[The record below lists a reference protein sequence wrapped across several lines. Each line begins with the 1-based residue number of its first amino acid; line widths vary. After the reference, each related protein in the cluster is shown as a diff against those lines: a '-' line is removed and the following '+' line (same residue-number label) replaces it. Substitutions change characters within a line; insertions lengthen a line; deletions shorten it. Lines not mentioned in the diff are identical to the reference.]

1 MHNKDV
7 TNLAFCGIATGGD
20 SIPPSLAERLRKAG
34 IRHYDELI
42 HDQPKEWLLKNFK
55 AEGAA
60 PAYPVNVS
68 RLMRN
73 LVWQMKERVAAGE
86 KEFNELVRT
95 YWYMY
100 VKSTLTRA
108 DALSHQTDQYKQLTE
123 NIVAMVKDFTLMS
136 YKDIGFRD
144 ENEANKK
151 IGVNANIIPF
161 SEKLG
166 HFGYLTDLHKQY
178 NVSAIALVGQPSVMN
193 TEYFVDDLKKAK
205 SGPELADRPRIFA
218 MPEAAAGSSKLNL
231 KRSFYLYSI
240 VDYDPSGWIIRDAF
254 LNNLR
259 HYKIKNTKVYDLIN
273 PDMLTPEEIMLARYP
288 IRAGA
293 DMEAKNKKWL
303 ADVEAR
309 HYKNQKYLV
318 EEKNGKVKLYGLE
331 AESIAT
337 ARITEK
343 LKEVMLPVIGGNEE
357 ALKIY
362 EMKNLNQAIKD
373 LIIFKLTHPEMEATH
388 GR

>member
-1 MHNKDV
+1 M
-7 TNLAFCGIATGGD
+7 T
-20 SIPPSLAERLRKAG
+20 SSLGERLRKAG

-42 HDQPKEWLLKNFK
+42 HDQPKDWLIKTFK
-55 AEGAA
+55 AEGAK
-60 PAYPVNVS
+60 PEYPVNVS

-86 KEFNELVRT
+86 KEFNELIRT

-100 VKSTLTRA
+100 VKPTLARA
-108 DALSHQTDQYKQLTE
+108 DSLSADTDQYDQLTE
-123 NIVAMVKDFTLMS
+123 NIVNMVKTFRLLA

-144 ENEANKK
+144 ENETNKR

-166 HFGYLTDLHKQY
+166 HFKYLSEIHKQY
-178 NVSAIALVGQPSVMN
+178 NVSAIALGGQPSVMN
-193 TEYFVDDLKKAK
+193 VEYFVDDLKKVK
-205 SGPELADRPRIFA
+205 GGGPSPVQLRYTDAPVA
-218 MPEAAAGSSKLNL
+218 AYNPAAAGSSKLNL

-254 LNNLR
+254 INNLR
-259 HYKIKNTKVYDLIN
+259 HYKIKNTKVHDLIN
-273 PDMLTPEEIMLARYP
+273 PDMLSVEEIMLARYP
-288 IRAGA
+288 IKAGP

-303 ADVEAR
+303 ADVELR

-318 EEKNGKVKLYGLE
+318 ETLPNGKVKLYGLE
-331 AESIAT
+331 AEAVST
-337 ARITEK
+337 ARLSAK
-343 LKEVMLPVIGGNEE
+343 LKEVMVPVLGGNEA

-373 LIIFKLTHPEMEATH
+373 LIIFKLTHPNGRKKFPPWTPETTH
-388 GR
+388 AD

>member
-1 MHNKDV
+1 MTK
-7 TNLAFCGIATGGD
+7 
-20 SIPPSLAERLRKAG
+20 SLGERLRKAG

-42 HDQPKEWLLKNFK
+42 HDQDKDWLVKNFK
-55 AEGAA
+55 PDGSSL
-60 PAYPVNVS
+60 YPVNVS

-73 LVWQMKERVAAGE
+73 LVWQMKERIAAGE
-86 KEFNELVRT
+86 KEFHELIRT

-100 VKSTLTRA
+100 IKSTLARA
-108 DALSHQTDQYKQLTE
+108 DSLSKDTDQYKKLTE
-123 NIVAMVKDFTLMS
+123 NIADMVRVFQLMT

-151 IGVNANIIPF
+151 VGVNANFIPF

-166 HFGYLTDLHKQY
+166 HFGYLTELQQQH
-178 NVSAIALVGQPSVMN
+178 NVSVIALGGQPSVMN
-193 TEYFVDDLKKAK
+193 VEYFVDDLKKVK
-205 SGPELADRPRIFA
+205 SGQVLADRPMMLRLPA
-218 MPEAAAGSSKLNL
+218 PAAKINL
-231 KRSFYLYSI
+231 RRSFYLYSI

-254 LNNLR
+254 IKNLN

-273 PDMLTPEEIMLARYP
+273 PDMLTPDEIMLARYP

-303 ADVEAR
+303 ADVSQR

-318 EEKNGKVKLYGLE
+318 EEKNGKVTLYGLE
-331 AESIAT
+331 AESIST
-337 ARITEK
+337 AKLTET
-343 LKEVMLPVIGGNEE
+343 LNEVMVPIIGGNEE

-373 LIIFKLTHPEMEATH
+373 LMVFKLTHPETETTNA
-388 GR
+388 R

>member
-1 MHNKDV
+1 M
-7 TNLAFCGIATGGD
+7 
-20 SIPPSLAERLRKAG
+20 PPSLAERLRKAG

-42 HDQPKEWLLKNFK
+42 HDQKKDWLVKNFK

-73 LVWQMKERVAAGE
+73 LVWQMKERVSSGE
-86 KEFNELVRT
+86 KPFNELVRT

-100 VKSTLTRA
+100 IKSTLARA
-108 DALSHQTDQYKQLTE
+108 GALSAETDQYKQLTE
-123 NIVAMVKDFTLMS
+123 NIVAMVKDFTLMT
-136 YKDIGFRD
+136 YKSIGFRD
-144 ENEANKK
+144 ENEANKR
-151 IGVNANIIPF
+151 IGVNTNIIPF

-166 HFGYLTDLHKQY
+166 HFNYLADLNKQY
-178 NVSAIALVGQPSVMN
+178 NVSAISLGGQPSVMN
-193 TEYFVDDLKKAK
+193 VEYFVDDLKKAK
-205 SGPELADRPRIFA
+205 TAPELVDRPKIFA
-218 MPEAAAGSSKLNL
+218 MPEAAGAKFNL

-254 LNNLR
+254 LDNLR
-259 HYKIKNTKVYDLIN
+259 HYKIKNTKTYDLIN

-288 IRAGA
+288 VRAGA

-318 EEKNGKVKLYGLE
+318 EDLPNGKKKLYGLE
-331 AESIAT
+331 SEAIAT

-373 LIIFKLTHPEMEATH
+373 LMIFKLTHPETEKPH

>member
-1 MHNKDV
+1 MTKS
-7 TNLAFCGIATGGD
+7 LGD
-20 SIPPSLAERLRKAG
+20 RLRKAG
-34 IRHYDELI
+34 IHHYDELI
-42 HDQPKEWLLKNFK
+42 HDQDKDWLIKNFK

-60 PAYPVNVS
+60 PKYPVNVA

-73 LVWQMKERVAAGE
+73 LVWQMKERIAAGE
-86 KEFNELVRT
+86 KEFHELIRT

-100 VKSTLTRA
+100 IKSTLARA
-108 DALSHQTDQYKQLTE
+108 DSLSKDTDQYKKLTE
-123 NIVAMVKDFTLMS
+123 NLADMVRVFRLMT

-144 ENEANKK
+144 ENEANMKV
-151 IGVNANIIPF
+151 GVNANFIPF

-166 HFGYLTDLHKQY
+166 HFGYLTELQQQH
-178 NVSAIALVGQPSVMN
+178 NVSVIALGGQPSVMN
-193 TEYFVDDLKKAK
+193 VEYFVDDLKKVK
-205 SGPELADRPRIFA
+205 SGQVLADRPMMLRLPA
-218 MPEAAAGSSKLNL
+218 PAAKINL
-231 KRSFYLYSI
+231 RRSFYLYSI

-254 LNNLR
+254 IRNLN

-273 PDMLTPEEIMLARYP
+273 PDMLTVEQIMLARYP

-303 ADVEAR
+303 ADVSAR

-318 EEKNGKVKLYGLE
+318 EEKNGKVTLYGLE
-331 AESIAT
+331 AESIST
-337 ARITEK
+337 LKLTETLNK
-343 LKEVMLPVIGGNEE
+343 VMVPIIGGNEE

-373 LIIFKLTHPEMEATH
+373 LIMFKLTHPETEKPH

>member
-1 MHNKDV
+1 M
-7 TNLAFCGIATGGD
+7 
-20 SIPPSLAERLRKAG
+20 PPSLAERLRKAG
-34 IRHYDELI
+34 IRRYDELI
-42 HDQPKEWLLKNFK
+42 HDQDKDWLIKNFK

-60 PAYPVNVS
+60 PAYPVNVA

-86 KEFNELVRT
+86 KEFHELVRT

-100 VKSTLTRA
+100 VKSTLARA
-108 DALSHQTDQYKQLTE
+108 DSLSAETDQYKKLTE
-123 NIVAMVKDFTLMS
+123 NITDMVKVFLLMA

-151 IGVNANIIPF
+151 VGVNANIIPF

-166 HFGYLTDLHKQY
+166 HFGYLTDIQKQY
-178 NVSAIALVGQPSVMN
+178 NVSVISLGGQPSVMN
-193 TEYFVDDLKKAK
+193 TEYFVDELKKARGR
-205 SGPELADRPRIFA
+205 GPGPAQLRYTDA
-218 MPEAAAGSSKLNL
+218 PEAAYDPAGSSKLNL

-240 VDYDPSGWIIRDAF
+240 VDFDPSGWIIRDAF
-254 LNNLR
+254 LNNLA

-273 PDMLTPEEIMLARYP
+273 PDMLTPEEIRLARYP
-288 IRAGA
+288 IKAGP

-303 ADVEAR
+303 ADVEQR

-318 EEKNGKVKLYGLE
+318 EENNGKVKLYGLE
-331 AESIAT
+331 AESIST
-337 ARITEK
+337 ARLTEK
-343 LKEVMLPVIGGNEE
+343 LKEVMVPVIGGNEE

-373 LIIFKLTHPEMEATH
+373 LIIFKLTHPDTEATH

>member
-1 MHNKDV
+1 MTK
-7 TNLAFCGIATGGD
+7 
-20 SIPPSLAERLRKAG
+20 SLGERLRKAG
-34 IRHYDELI
+34 IRHYDVLI
-42 HDQPKEWLLKNFK
+42 HDQDKDWLVKNFK
-55 AEGAA
+55 PDGASL
-60 PAYPVNVS
+60 YPVNVS

-73 LVWQMKERVAAGE
+73 LVWQMKERIAAGE
-86 KEFNELVRT
+86 KEFHELIRT

-100 VKSTLTRA
+100 IKSTLARA
-108 DALSHQTDQYKQLTE
+108 DSLSAETDQYKKLTE
-123 NIVAMVKDFTLMS
+123 NIADMVRVFQLMT

-144 ENEANKK
+144 ENEANMKV
-151 IGVNANIIPF
+151 GVNANFIPF

-166 HFGYLTDLHKQY
+166 HFGYLTELQQQH
-178 NVSAIALVGQPSVMN
+178 NVSVIALGGQPSVMN
-193 TEYFVDDLKKAK
+193 VEYFVDDLKKVK
-205 SGPELADRPRIFA
+205 SGQVLADRPMMLRLPA
-218 MPEAAAGSSKLNL
+218 PAAKINL
-231 KRSFYLYSI
+231 RRSFYLYSI

-254 LNNLR
+254 IKNLN

-273 PDMLTPEEIMLARYP
+273 PDMLTEEQIKLARYP

-318 EEKNGKVKLYGLE
+318 EEKNGKVTLYGLE
-331 AESIAT
+331 AEAIST
-337 ARITEK
+337 AKLTET
-343 LKEVMLPVIGGNEE
+343 LNEVMVPIIGGNEE

-373 LIIFKLTHPEMEATH
+373 LMVFKLTHPETETTNA
-388 GR
+388 R

>member
-1 MHNKDV
+1 MTK
-7 TNLAFCGIATGGD
+7 
-20 SIPPSLAERLRKAG
+20 SLGERLRKAG
-34 IRHYDELI
+34 IRHYDVLI
-42 HDQPKEWLLKNFK
+42 HDQDKDWLVKNFK
-55 AEGAA
+55 PDGASL
-60 PAYPVNVS
+60 YPVNVS

-73 LVWQMKERVAAGE
+73 LVWQMKERIAAGE
-86 KEFNELVRT
+86 KEFHELIRT

-100 VKSTLTRA
+100 IKSTLARA
-108 DALSHQTDQYKQLTE
+108 DSLSAETDQYKKLTE
-123 NIVAMVKDFTLMS
+123 NIADMVRVFQLMT

-151 IGVNANIIPF
+151 VGVNANFIPF

-166 HFGYLTDLHKQY
+166 HFGYLTELQQQH
-178 NVSAIALVGQPSVMN
+178 NVSVIALGGQPSVMN
-193 TEYFVDDLKKAK
+193 VEYFVDDLKKVK
-205 SGPELADRPRIFA
+205 SGQVLADRPMMLRLPA
-218 MPEAAAGSSKLNL
+218 PAAKINL
-231 KRSFYLYSI
+231 RRSFYLYSI

-254 LNNLR
+254 IRNLN

-273 PDMLTPEEIMLARYP
+273 PDMLTVEQIMLARYP

-303 ADVEAR
+303 ADVSAR

-318 EEKNGKVKLYGLE
+318 EEKNGKVTLYGLE
-331 AESIAT
+331 AEAIST
-337 ARITEK
+337 AKLTET
-343 LKEVMLPVIGGNEE
+343 LNEVMVPIIGGNEE

-373 LIIFKLTHPEMEATH
+373 LMVFKLTHPETETTNA
-388 GR
+388 R

>member
-1 MHNKDV
+1 M
-7 TNLAFCGIATGGD
+7 
-20 SIPPSLAERLRKAG
+20 PPSLAERLRKAG

-42 HDQPKEWLLKNFK
+42 HDQKKDWLVKNFK

-73 LVWQMKERVAAGE
+73 LVWQMKERVSSGE
-86 KEFNELVRT
+86 KPFNELVRT

-100 VKSTLTRA
+100 IKSTLARA
-108 DALSHQTDQYKQLTE
+108 GALSVETDQYKQLTE
-123 NIVAMVKDFTLMS
+123 NIVAMVKDFTLLS

-144 ENEANKK
+144 ENAANKR
-151 IGVNANIIPF
+151 IGVNTNIIPF

-166 HFGYLTDLHKQY
+166 HFNYLADLNKQY
-178 NVSAIALVGQPSVMN
+178 NVSAIALGGQPSVMN
-193 TEYFVDDLKKAK
+193 VEYFVDDLKKAK
-205 SGPELADRPRIFA
+205 SGPELVDRPKVFA
-218 MPEAAAGSSKLNL
+218 MPEAASAKFNL

-254 LNNLR
+254 INNLR

-273 PDMLTPEEIMLARYP
+273 PDMLTPEEILLARYP

-318 EEKNGKVKLYGLE
+318 EDLPSGKKKLYGLE
-331 AESIAT
+331 AEAIAT

-373 LIIFKLTHPEMEATH
+373 LMIFKLTHPETEKPH

>member
-1 MHNKDV
+1 M
-7 TNLAFCGIATGGD
+7 AD
-20 SIPPSLAERLRKAG
+20 SLQERLRKAG
-34 IRHYDELI
+34 IQHYDKLI
-42 HDQPKEWLLKNFK
+42 HDQPKDWLIKNFK
-55 AEGAA
+55 AEGAV

-73 LVWQMKERVAAGE
+73 LVWQMKERVSSGE
-86 KEFNELVRT
+86 KPFNELVRT

-100 VKSTLTRA
+100 IKSTLARA
-108 DALSHQTDQYKQLTE
+108 GALSADTDQYKQLTG
-123 NIVAMVKDFTLMS
+123 NITDMVKTFRLMN

-144 ENEANKK
+144 ENEANKR

-166 HFGYLTDLHKQY
+166 HFAYLTELHKQY
-178 NVSAIALVGQPSVMN
+178 NVSAIALGGQPSVMN
-193 TEYFVDDLKKAK
+193 TEYFVDELKKAK
-205 SGPELADRPRIFA
+205 ANPGLADTAALSRGAADRPVMFSL
-218 MPEAAAGSSKLNL
+218 PAGKINL
-231 KRSFYLYSI
+231 QRSFYLYSI

-254 LNNLR
+254 LKNLA
-259 HYKIKNTKVYDLIN
+259 HYKVKNVKVHDLIN
-273 PDMLTPEEIMLARYP
+273 PDMLTPEEIKLARYP
-288 IRAGA
+288 VRAGA

-318 EEKNGKVKLYGLE
+318 EDLPDGKKKLYGLE
-331 AESIAT
+331 AEAVST
-337 ARITEK
+337 ARLSEK
-343 LKEVMLPVIGGNEE
+343 LKEVMVPVIGGNEE

-373 LIIFKLTHPEMEATH
+373 LIIFKLTHPETEAAH
-388 GR
+388 AR

>member
-1 MHNKDV
+1 MTK
-7 TNLAFCGIATGGD
+7 
-20 SIPPSLAERLRKAG
+20 SLGERLRKAG

-42 HDQPKEWLLKNFK
+42 HDQDKDWLVKNFK
-55 AEGAA
+55 PDGASL
-60 PAYPVNVS
+60 YPVNVS

-73 LVWQMKERVAAGE
+73 LVWQMKERIAAGE
-86 KEFNELVRT
+86 KEFHELIRT

-100 VKSTLTRA
+100 IKSTLARA
-108 DALSHQTDQYKQLTE
+108 DSLSKDTDQYKKLTE
-123 NIVAMVKDFTLMS
+123 NIADMVRVFQLMT

-151 IGVNANIIPF
+151 VGVNANFIPF

-166 HFGYLTDLHKQY
+166 HFGYLTELQQQH
-178 NVSAIALVGQPSVMN
+178 NVSVIALGGQPSVMN
-193 TEYFVDDLKKAK
+193 VEYFVDDLKKVK
-205 SGPELADRPRIFA
+205 SGQVLADRPMMLRLPAPAVKI
-218 MPEAAAGSSKLNL
+218 NL
-231 KRSFYLYSI
+231 RRSFYLYSI

-254 LNNLR
+254 IKNLN

-273 PDMLTPEEIMLARYP
+273 PDMLTPDEIMLARYP

-303 ADVEAR
+303 ADVSQR

-318 EEKNGKVKLYGLE
+318 EEKNGKVTLYGLE
-331 AESIAT
+331 AESIST
-337 ARITEK
+337 AKLTET
-343 LKEVMLPVIGGNEE
+343 LNEVMVPIIGGNEE

-373 LIIFKLTHPEMEATH
+373 LMVFKLTHPETETTNA
-388 GR
+388 R

>member
-1 MHNKDV
+1 M
-7 TNLAFCGIATGGD
+7 
-20 SIPPSLAERLRKAG
+20 PPSLAERLRKAG

-42 HDQPKEWLLKNFK
+42 HDQKKDWLVKNFK
-55 AEGAA
+55 AEGAT

-73 LVWQMKERVAAGE
+73 LVWQMKERVSSGE
-86 KEFNELVRT
+86 KPFNELVRT

-100 VKSTLTRA
+100 IKSTLARA
-108 DALSHQTDQYKQLTE
+108 GALSAETDQYKQLTE
-123 NIVAMVKDFTLMS
+123 NIVTMVKDFTLLS

-144 ENEANKK
+144 ENAANKR
-151 IGVNANIIPF
+151 IGINANIIPF

-166 HFGYLTDLHKQY
+166 HFNYLADLNKQY
-178 NVSAIALVGQPSVMN
+178 NVSAIALGGQPSVMN
-193 TEYFVDDLKKAK
+193 IEYFVDDLKKAK
-205 SGPELADRPRIFA
+205 SPELVDRPKVFA
-218 MPEAAAGSSKLNL
+218 MPEAAGSKFNL

-254 LNNLR
+254 LDNLR

-318 EEKNGKVKLYGLE
+318 EDLPGGKKKLYGLE
-331 AESIAT
+331 AEAIAT

-362 EMKNLNQAIKD
+362 EMKNLNQAVKD
-373 LIIFKLTHPEMEATH
+373 LIIFKLTHPETEKPH

>member
-1 MHNKDV
+1 MTK
-7 TNLAFCGIATGGD
+7 
-20 SIPPSLAERLRKAG
+20 SLGERLRKAG
-34 IRHYDELI
+34 IRHYDVLI
-42 HDQPKEWLLKNFK
+42 HDQDKDWLVKNFK
-55 AEGAA
+55 PDGASL
-60 PAYPVNVS
+60 YPVNVS

-73 LVWQMKERVAAGE
+73 LVWQMKERIAAGE
-86 KEFNELVRT
+86 KEFHELIRT

-100 VKSTLTRA
+100 IKSTLARA
-108 DALSHQTDQYKQLTE
+108 DSLSAETDQYKKLTE
-123 NIVAMVKDFTLMS
+123 NIADMVRVFQLMT

-151 IGVNANIIPF
+151 VGVNANFIPF

-166 HFGYLTDLHKQY
+166 HFGYLTELQQQH
-178 NVSAIALVGQPSVMN
+178 NVSVIALGGQPSVMN
-193 TEYFVDDLKKAK
+193 VEYFVDDLKKVK
-205 SGPELADRPRIFA
+205 SGQVLADRPMMLRLPA
-218 MPEAAAGSSKLNL
+218 PAAKINL
-231 KRSFYLYSI
+231 RRSFYLYSI

-254 LNNLR
+254 IRNLN

-273 PDMLTPEEIMLARYP
+273 PDMLTVEQIMLARYP

-303 ADVEAR
+303 ADVSAR

-318 EEKNGKVKLYGLE
+318 EEKNGKVTLYGLE
-331 AESIAT
+331 AESIST
-337 ARITEK
+337 LKLTETLNK
-343 LKEVMLPVIGGNEE
+343 VMVPIIGGNEE

-373 LIIFKLTHPEMEATH
+373 LIMFKLTHPETEKPH

>member
-1 MHNKDV
+1 
-7 TNLAFCGIATGGD
+7 
-20 SIPPSLAERLRKAG
+20 
-34 IRHYDELI
+34 
-42 HDQPKEWLLKNFK
+42 
-55 AEGAA
+55 
-60 PAYPVNVS
+60 
-68 RLMRN
+68 MRN
-73 LVWQMKERVAAGE
+73 LVWQMKERVSSGE
-86 KEFNELVRT
+86 KPFNELVRT

-100 VKSTLTRA
+100 IKSTLARA
-108 DALSHQTDQYKQLTE
+108 GALSAETDQYKQLTE

-144 ENEANKK
+144 ENAANKK

-166 HFGYLTDLHKQY
+166 HFGYLTELNKQY
-178 NVSAIALVGQPSVMN
+178 NVSAIALGGQPSVMN

-205 SGPELADRPRIFA
+205 VSGPAPVQLRYTDA
-218 MPEAAAGSSKLNL
+218 PEVAYNPAGSSKLNL

-254 LNNLR
+254 LDNLR

-303 ADVEAR
+303 ADVEQR

-318 EEKNGKVKLYGLE
+318 EDLPGGKKKLYGLE
-331 AESIAT
+331 AEAIAT

-373 LIIFKLTHPEMEATH
+373 LMIFKLTHPETEKPH

>member
-1 MHNKDV
+1 MTKS
-7 TNLAFCGIATGGD
+7 LGD
-20 SIPPSLAERLRKAG
+20 RLRKAG
-34 IRHYDELI
+34 IRHYDEQI
-42 HDQPKEWLLKNFK
+42 HEQDKDWLVKNFK

-73 LVWQMKERVAAGE
+73 LVWQMKERVSSGE
-86 KEFNELVRT
+86 KPFNELVRT

-100 VKSTLTRA
+100 IKSTLARA
-108 DALSHQTDQYKQLTE
+108 GALSAETDQYKQLTE

-144 ENEANKK
+144 ENAANKR
-151 IGVNANIIPF
+151 IGVNTNIIPF

-166 HFGYLTDLHKQY
+166 HFNYLADLNKQY
-178 NVSAIALVGQPSVMN
+178 NVSAIALGGQPSVMN
-193 TEYFVDDLKKAK
+193 VEYFVDDLKKAK
-205 SGPELADRPRIFA
+205 SGPELVDRPKVFA
-218 MPEAAAGSSKLNL
+218 MPEAAGAKFNL

-254 LNNLR
+254 INNLR

-273 PDMLTPEEIMLARYP
+273 PDMLTPEEIRLARYP
-288 IRAGA
+288 IKAGP

-303 ADVEAR
+303 ADVEQR

-318 EEKNGKVKLYGLE
+318 EENNGKVKLYGLE
-331 AESIAT
+331 AESIST
-337 ARITEK
+337 ARLTEK
-343 LKEVMLPVIGGNEE
+343 LKEVMVPVIGGNEE

-373 LIIFKLTHPEMEATH
+373 LIIFKLTHPDTEATH

>member
-1 MHNKDV
+1 M
-7 TNLAFCGIATGGD
+7 
-20 SIPPSLAERLRKAG
+20 PPSLAERLRKAG
-34 IRHYDELI
+34 IHHYDVLI

-55 AEGAA
+55 AEGAS

-86 KEFNELVRT
+86 KPFSELVRT

-100 VKSTLTRA
+100 IKSTLARA
-108 DALSHQTDQYKQLTE
+108 GALSAETDQYKQLTE
-123 NIVAMVKDFTLMS
+123 NIVAMVKDFTLMT
-136 YKDIGFRD
+136 YKSIGFRD
-144 ENEANKK
+144 ENAANKR
-151 IGVNANIIPF
+151 IGINANIIPF

-166 HFGYLTDLHKQY
+166 HFNYLTELNKQY
-178 NVSAIALVGQPSVMN
+178 NVSAIALGGQPSVMN
-193 TEYFVDDLKKAK
+193 IEYFVDDIKKAK
-205 SGPELADRPRIFA
+205 SAPQLADRPKIFA
-218 MPEAAAGSSKLNL
+218 MPEAGAKFNL

-240 VDYDPSGWIIRDAF
+240 VDFDPSGWIIRDAF
-254 LNNLR
+254 INNLA
-259 HYKIKNTKVYDLIN
+259 HYKIKNVKVHDLIN

-288 IRAGA
+288 VRAGA

-303 ADVEAR
+303 ADIEAR

-318 EEKNGKVKLYGLE
+318 EELSNGKKKLYGLE
-331 AESIAT
+331 AEAIST

-343 LKEVMLPVIGGNEE
+343 LKEVMLPVIGGNEA

-373 LIIFKLTHPEMEATH
+373 LMIFKLTHPETEKPH

>member
-1 MHNKDV
+1 MTK
-7 TNLAFCGIATGGD
+7 
-20 SIPPSLAERLRKAG
+20 SLGERLRKAG

-42 HDQPKEWLLKNFK
+42 HDQDKDWLVKNFK
-55 AEGAA
+55 PDGSSL
-60 PAYPVNVS
+60 YPVNVS

-73 LVWQMKERVAAGE
+73 LVWQMKERIAAGE
-86 KEFNELVRT
+86 KEFHELIRT

-100 VKSTLTRA
+100 IKSTLARA
-108 DALSHQTDQYKQLTE
+108 DSLSKDTDQYKKLTE
-123 NIVAMVKDFTLMS
+123 NIADMVRVFQLMT

-151 IGVNANIIPF
+151 VGVNANFIPF

-166 HFGYLTDLHKQY
+166 HFGYLTELQQQH
-178 NVSAIALVGQPSVMN
+178 NVSVIALGGQPSVMN
-193 TEYFVDDLKKAK
+193 VEYFVDDLKKVK
-205 SGPELADRPRIFA
+205 SGQVLADRPMMLRLPAPAVKI
-218 MPEAAAGSSKLNL
+218 NL
-231 KRSFYLYSI
+231 RRSFYLYSI

-254 LNNLR
+254 IKNLN

-273 PDMLTPEEIMLARYP
+273 PDMLTPDEIMLARYP

-303 ADVEAR
+303 ADVSQR

-318 EEKNGKVKLYGLE
+318 EEKNGKVTLYGLE
-331 AESIAT
+331 AESIST
-337 ARITEK
+337 AKLTET
-343 LKEVMLPVIGGNEE
+343 LNEVMVPIIGGNEE

-373 LIIFKLTHPEMEATH
+373 LMVFKLTHPETETTNA
-388 GR
+388 R

>member
-1 MHNKDV
+1 M
-7 TNLAFCGIATGGD
+7 
-20 SIPPSLAERLRKAG
+20 PPSLAERLRKAG

-42 HDQPKEWLLKNFK
+42 HDQKKDWLVKNFK

-73 LVWQMKERVAAGE
+73 LVWQMKERVSSGE
-86 KEFNELVRT
+86 KPFNELVRT

-100 VKSTLTRA
+100 IKPTLARA
-108 DALSHQTDQYKQLTE
+108 DALSAETDQYKQLTE
-123 NIVAMVKDFTLMS
+123 NIVAMVKDFTLLS

-144 ENEANKK
+144 ENAANKR
-151 IGVNANIIPF
+151 IGVNTNIIPF

-166 HFGYLTDLHKQY
+166 HFNYLADLNKQY
-178 NVSAIALVGQPSVMN
+178 NVSAISLGGQPSVMN
-193 TEYFVDDLKKAK
+193 VEYFVDDLKKAK
-205 SGPELADRPRIFA
+205 TAPELVDRPKVFA
-218 MPEAAAGSSKLNL
+218 MPEAAGAKFNL

-254 LNNLR
+254 LDNLR

-303 ADVEAR
+303 ADVEQR

-331 AESIAT
+331 AEAIAT

-373 LIIFKLTHPEMEATH
+373 LMIFKLTHPETEKPH

>member
-1 MHNKDV
+1 M
-7 TNLAFCGIATGGD
+7 
-20 SIPPSLAERLRKAG
+20 PPSLAERLRKAG

-42 HDQPKEWLLKNFK
+42 HDQKKDWLVKNFK

-73 LVWQMKERVAAGE
+73 LVWQMKERVSSGE
-86 KEFNELVRT
+86 KPFNELVRT

-100 VKSTLTRA
+100 IKSTLARA
-108 DALSHQTDQYKQLTE
+108 GALSAETDQYKQLTE
-123 NIVAMVKDFTLMS
+123 NIVTMVKDFTLLS

-144 ENEANKK
+144 ENAANKR
-151 IGVNANIIPF
+151 IGINANVIPF

-166 HFGYLTDLHKQY
+166 HFNYLSDLHKQY
-178 NVSAIALVGQPSVMN
+178 NVSAIALGGQPSVMN
-193 TEYFVDDLKKAK
+193 VEYFVDELKKAK
-205 SGPELADRPRIFA
+205 SAPELVDRPKVFA
-218 MPEAAAGSSKLNL
+218 MPEAGGSKFNL

-254 LNNLR
+254 LDNLR

-318 EEKNGKVKLYGLE
+318 EDLPGGKKKLYGLE
-331 AESIAT
+331 AEAIAT

-373 LIIFKLTHPEMEATH
+373 LMIFKLTHPDTEATH
-388 GR
+388 AR

>member
-1 MHNKDV
+1 MTKS
-7 TNLAFCGIATGGD
+7 LGD
-20 SIPPSLAERLRKAG
+20 RLRKAG
-34 IRHYDELI
+34 IHHYDELI
-42 HDQPKEWLLKNFK
+42 HDQDKDWLIKNFK

-60 PAYPVNVS
+60 PKYPVNVA

-73 LVWQMKERVAAGE
+73 LVWQMKERIAAGE
-86 KEFNELVRT
+86 KEFHELIRT

-100 VKSTLTRA
+100 IKSTLARA
-108 DALSHQTDQYKQLTE
+108 DSLSKDTDQYKKLTE
-123 NIVAMVKDFTLMS
+123 NIADMVRVFQLMT

-144 ENEANKK
+144 ENEANMKV
-151 IGVNANIIPF
+151 GVNANFIPF

-166 HFGYLTDLHKQY
+166 HFGYLTELQQQH
-178 NVSAIALVGQPSVMN
+178 NVSVIALGGQPSVMN
-193 TEYFVDDLKKAK
+193 VEYFVDDLKKVK
-205 SGPELADRPRIFA
+205 SGQVLADRPMMLRLPA
-218 MPEAAAGSSKLNL
+218 PAAKINL
-231 KRSFYLYSI
+231 RRSFYLYSI

-254 LNNLR
+254 IKNLN

-273 PDMLTPEEIMLARYP
+273 PDMLTEEQIMLARYP

-303 ADVEAR
+303 ADVSAR
-309 HYKNQKYLV
+309 HYKNQKHLV
-318 EEKNGKVKLYGLE
+318 EEKDGKVTLYGLE
-331 AESIAT
+331 AESIST
-337 ARITEK
+337 LKLTEA
-343 LKEVMLPVIGGNEE
+343 LNEVMVPIIGGNEE

-373 LIIFKLTHPEMEATH
+373 LIMFKLTHPETEAAH

>member
-1 MHNKDV
+1 M
-7 TNLAFCGIATGGD
+7 
-20 SIPPSLAERLRKAG
+20 PPTLAERLRKAG
-34 IRHYDELI
+34 IQHYDELI

-55 AEGAA
+55 AEGSS

-73 LVWQMKERVAAGE
+73 LVWQMKERVASGE
-86 KEFNELVRT
+86 KPFNELVRT

-100 VKSTLTRA
+100 IKSTLARA
-108 DALSHQTDQYKQLTE
+108 GALSAKTDQYKQLTE
-123 NIVAMVKDFTLMS
+123 NIVIMVKDFTLMT
-136 YKDIGFRD
+136 YKSIGFRD
-144 ENEANKK
+144 ENEANKR

-166 HFGYLTDLHKQY
+166 HFNYLTELNKQY
-178 NVSAIALVGQPSVMN
+178 NVSAIALGGQPSVMN
-193 TEYFVDDLKKAK
+193 IEYFVDDIKKAK
-205 SGPELADRPRIFA
+205 SAPELVDRPKIFA
-218 MPEAAAGSSKLNL
+218 MPEAAGAKFNL

-240 VDYDPSGWIIRDAF
+240 VDFDPSGWIIRDAF
-254 LNNLR
+254 INNLA
-259 HYKIKNTKVYDLIN
+259 HYKIKNVKIHDLIN

-288 IRAGA
+288 VRAGA

-318 EEKNGKVKLYGLE
+318 EDLPGGKKKLYGLE
-331 AESIAT
+331 AEAIAT

-373 LIIFKLTHPEMEATH
+373 LIIYL
-388 GR
+388 

>member
-1 MHNKDV
+1 M
-7 TNLAFCGIATGGD
+7 
-20 SIPPSLAERLRKAG
+20 PPSLAERLRKAG
-34 IRHYDELI
+34 IRHYDVLI
-42 HDQPKEWLLKNFK
+42 HDQDKDWLITNFK
-55 AEGAA
+55 PEGAS
-60 PAYPVNVS
+60 PYPVNVS

-73 LVWQMKERVAAGE
+73 LVWQMKERVSSGE
-86 KEFNELVRT
+86 KPFHELVRT

-100 VKSTLTRA
+100 VKSTLARS
-108 DALSHQTDQYKQLTE
+108 DSLSAATDQYKQLTE
-123 NIVAMVKDFTLMS
+123 NITAMVKDFQLMA

-151 IGVNANIIPF
+151 IGVNANVITF

-166 HFGYLTDLHKQY
+166 HFGYLTDIQKQY
-178 NVSAIALVGQPSVMN
+178 NISAISLGGQPSVMN
-193 TEYFVDDLKKAK
+193 VEYFVDDLKKVK
-205 SGPELADRPRIFA
+205 TGQVLADRPMLLRLPAPGAKI
-218 MPEAAAGSSKLNL
+218 NL
-231 KRSFYLYSI
+231 RRSFYLYSI

-254 LNNLR
+254 INNLR
-259 HYKIKNTKVYDLIN
+259 HYKIKNTKTYDLIN

-303 ADVEAR
+303 ADVEQR

-337 ARITEK
+337 ARLTEK
-343 LKEVMLPVIGGNEE
+343 LKEVMVPVIGGNEE

-373 LIIFKLTHPEMEATH
+373 LMIFKLTHPETEKPH

>member
-1 MHNKDV
+1 M
-7 TNLAFCGIATGGD
+7 
-20 SIPPSLAERLRKAG
+20 PPSLAERLRKAG
-34 IRHYDELI
+34 IRHYDVLI

-55 AEGAA
+55 AEGAT
-60 PAYPVNVS
+60 PAYPINVS

-73 LVWQMKERVAAGE
+73 LVWQMKERIAGGE
-86 KEFNELVRT
+86 KEFHELVRT

-100 VKSTLTRA
+100 IKSTLARA
-108 DALSHQTDQYKQLTE
+108 GALSAETDQDKQLTE

-144 ENEANKK
+144 ENEANKRV
-151 IGVNANIIPF
+151 GVNANIIPF

-166 HFGYLTDLHKQY
+166 HFNYLLELNKQY
-178 NVSAIALVGQPSVMN
+178 NVSAISLGGQPSVMN
-193 TEYFVDDLKKAK
+193 VEYFVDDLKKVK
-205 SGPELADRPRIFA
+205 SGQVLADRPMMLRLPAPGAKI
-218 MPEAAAGSSKLNL
+218 NL
-231 KRSFYLYSI
+231 RRSFYLYSI
-240 VDYDPSGWIIRDAF
+240 VDFDPSGWIIRDAF
-254 LNNLR
+254 INNLR

-273 PDMLTPEEIMLARYP
+273 PDMLTPEEILLARYP

-318 EEKNGKVKLYGLE
+318 EDLPSGKKKHYGLE
-331 AESIAT
+331 AEAIAT

-343 LKEVMLPVIGGNEE
+343 LKEVMLPVIGGNEA

-373 LIIFKLTHPEMEATH
+373 LMIFKLTHPETEKPH

>member
-1 MHNKDV
+1 M
-7 TNLAFCGIATGGD
+7 
-20 SIPPSLAERLRKAG
+20 PPSLAERLRKAG
-34 IRHYDELI
+34 IRHYDVKI
-42 HDQPKEWLLKNFK
+42 HDQKKDWLVKNFK

-86 KEFNELVRT
+86 KEFHELVRT

-100 VKSTLTRA
+100 IKSTLARA
-108 DALSHQTDQYKQLTE
+108 GALSAETDQYKQLTE
-123 NIVAMVKDFTLMS
+123 NIADMVRVFQLMT

-144 ENEANKK
+144 ENEANKR

-166 HFGYLTDLHKQY
+166 HFNYLTELHQQY
-178 NVSAIALVGQPSVMN
+178 NVSAIALGGQPSVMN
-193 TEYFVDDLKKAK
+193 IEYFVDDLKKAK
-205 SGPELADRPRIFA
+205 SGPQLVDRPKVFSL
-218 MPEAAAGSSKLNL
+218 PAAAGSLKFNL

-240 VDYDPSGWIIRDAF
+240 VDFDPSGWIIRDAF
-254 LNNLR
+254 INNLR

-273 PDMLTPEEIMLARYP
+273 PDMLTPEEILMARYP

-318 EEKNGKVKLYGLE
+318 EDLPSGKKKLYGLE
-331 AESIAT
+331 AEAIAT

-362 EMKNLNQAIKD
+362 EMKNLDQAIKD
-373 LIIFKLTHPEMEATH
+373 LMIFKLTHPETEKPH

>member
-1 MHNKDV
+1 MTK
-7 TNLAFCGIATGGD
+7 
-20 SIPPSLAERLRKAG
+20 SLGERLRKAG

-42 HDQPKEWLLKNFK
+42 HDQDKDWLVKNFK
-55 AEGAA
+55 PDGASL
-60 PAYPVNVS
+60 YPVNVS

-73 LVWQMKERVAAGE
+73 LVWQMKERIAAGE
-86 KEFNELVRT
+86 KEFHELIRT

-100 VKSTLTRA
+100 IKSTLARA
-108 DALSHQTDQYKQLTE
+108 GALSAETDQYKKLTE
-123 NIVAMVKDFTLMS
+123 NIADMVRVFQLMT

-151 IGVNANIIPF
+151 VGVNANFIPF

-166 HFGYLTDLHKQY
+166 HFGYLTELQQQH
-178 NVSAIALVGQPSVMN
+178 NVSVIALGGQPSVMN
-193 TEYFVDDLKKAK
+193 VEYFVDDLKKVK
-205 SGPELADRPRIFA
+205 SGQVLADRPMLLRLPAPAARI
-218 MPEAAAGSSKLNL
+218 NL
-231 KRSFYLYSI
+231 RRSFYLYSI

-254 LNNLR
+254 IKNLN

-273 PDMLTPEEIMLARYP
+273 PDMLTEEQIKLARYP

-303 ADVEAR
+303 ADVEKR

-318 EEKNGKVKLYGLE
+318 DEKNGKVTLYGLE
-331 AESIAT
+331 AESIST
-337 ARITEK
+337 AKLTET
-343 LKEVMLPVIGGNEE
+343 LNEVMVPIIGGNEE

-373 LIIFKLTHPEMEATH
+373 LMVFKLTHPETETTNA
-388 GR
+388 R

>member
-1 MHNKDV
+1 M
-7 TNLAFCGIATGGD
+7 
-20 SIPPSLAERLRKAG
+20 PPSLAERLRKAG

-42 HDQPKEWLLKNFK
+42 HDQKKDWLIKNFK

-73 LVWQMKERVAAGE
+73 LVWQMKERVSSGE
-86 KEFNELVRT
+86 KPFNELVRT

-100 VKSTLTRA
+100 IKSTLARA
-108 DALSHQTDQYKQLTE
+108 GALSAETDQYKQLTE

-144 ENEANKK
+144 ENAANKK

-166 HFGYLTDLHKQY
+166 HFGYLTELNKQY
-178 NVSAIALVGQPSVMN
+178 NVSAIALGGQPSVMN

-205 SGPELADRPRIFA
+205 VSGPAPVQLRYTDA
-218 MPEAAAGSSKLNL
+218 PEVAYNPAGSSKLNL

-254 LNNLR
+254 LDNLR

-303 ADVEAR
+303 ADVEQR

-318 EEKNGKVKLYGLE
+318 EDLPGGKKKLYGLE
-331 AESIAT
+331 AEAIAT

-343 LKEVMLPVIGGNEE
+343 LKEVMLPVIGGNED

-373 LIIFKLTHPEMEATH
+373 LMIFKLTHPETEKPH

>member
-1 MHNKDV
+1 
-7 TNLAFCGIATGGD
+7 
-20 SIPPSLAERLRKAG
+20 
-34 IRHYDELI
+34 
-42 HDQPKEWLLKNFK
+42 
-55 AEGAA
+55 
-60 PAYPVNVS
+60 
-68 RLMRN
+68 MRN

-86 KEFNELVRT
+86 KELNELIRT

-100 VKSTLTRA
+100 VKPTLARA
-108 DALSHQTDQYKQLTE
+108 DSLSADTDQYDQLTE
-123 NIVAMVKDFTLMS
+123 NIVNMVKTFRLLA

-144 ENEANKK
+144 ENETNKR

-166 HFGYLTDLHKQY
+166 HFKYLSEIHKQY
-178 NVSAIALVGQPSVMN
+178 NVSAIALGGQPSVMN
-193 TEYFVDDLKKAK
+193 VEYFVDDLKKVK
-205 SGPELADRPRIFA
+205 GGGPSPVQLRYTDAPVA
-218 MPEAAAGSSKLNL
+218 AYNPAAAGSSKLNL

-254 LNNLR
+254 INNLR

-293 DMEAKNKKWL
+293 DMDAKNKKWL
-303 ADVEAR
+303 ADIELR

-318 EEKNGKVKLYGLE
+318 EDLPSGKKKLYGLE
-331 AESIAT
+331 AEAIST
-337 ARITEK
+337 ARLSAK
-343 LKEVMLPVIGGNEE
+343 LKEVMVPVLGGNEA

-362 EMKNLNQAIKD
+362 EMKNLNQSIKD
-373 LIIFKLTHPEMEATH
+373 LILFKLTHPNGRILENTH
-388 GR
+388 AD

>member
-1 MHNKDV
+1 M
-7 TNLAFCGIATGGD
+7 
-20 SIPPSLAERLRKAG
+20 PPSLSERLRKAG
-34 IRHYDELI
+34 IRHYDVLI
-42 HDQPKEWLLKNFK
+42 HDQDKDWLITNFK
-55 AEGAA
+55 PEGAS
-60 PAYPVNVS
+60 PYPVNVS

-73 LVWQMKERVAAGE
+73 LVWQMKERIAGGE
-86 KEFNELVRT
+86 KEFHELIRT

-100 VKSTLTRA
+100 VKSTLARA
-108 DALSHQTDQYKQLTE
+108 DSLSKDTDQYKKLTE
-123 NIVAMVKDFTLMS
+123 NIADMVRVFQLMT

-144 ENEANKK
+144 ENAANMKV
-151 IGVNANIIPF
+151 GVNANFIPF

-166 HFGYLTDLHKQY
+166 HFGYLTDLQQQH
-178 NVSAIALVGQPSVMN
+178 NVSVIALGGQPSVMN
-193 TEYFVDDLKKAK
+193 VEYFVDDLKKVK
-205 SGPELADRPRIFA
+205 SGQVLADRPMMLRLPA
-218 MPEAAAGSSKLNL
+218 PAAKIDLR
-231 KRSFYLYSI
+231 RSFYLYSI

-254 LNNLR
+254 INNLR

-273 PDMLTPEEIMLARYP
+273 PDMLTEEQIKLARYP

-309 HYKNQKYLV
+309 HYKNQKYLI
-318 EEKNGKVKLYGLE
+318 EDLPNGKKKLYGLE
-331 AESIAT
+331 AEAIST
-337 ARITEK
+337 AKLTETLDK
-343 LKEVMLPVIGGNEE
+343 VMVPIIGGNEE

-373 LIIFKLTHPEMEATH
+373 LMVFKLTHPETEKPH

>member
-1 MHNKDV
+1 M
-7 TNLAFCGIATGGD
+7 
-20 SIPPSLAERLRKAG
+20 PPSLAERLRKAG

-42 HDQPKEWLLKNFK
+42 HDQKKDWLVKNFK

-60 PAYPVNVS
+60 PAYPANVS

-100 VKSTLTRA
+100 VKSTLARA
-108 DALSHQTDQYKQLTE
+108 DSLSAETDQYKQLTE
-123 NIVAMVKDFTLMS
+123 NITAMVKDFLLMD

-166 HFGYLTDLHKQY
+166 HFGYLTQLHKDY
-178 NVSAIALVGQPSVMN
+178 NVSAIALGGQPSVMN
-193 TEYFVDDLKKAK
+193 TEYFVDDIKKAK
-205 SGPELADRPRIFA
+205 SAPELADRPKLFSLQ
-218 MPEAAAGSSKLNL
+218 AAAGGSKFNL

-254 LNNLR
+254 LDNLR

-273 PDMLTPEEIMLARYP
+273 PDMLTPEEILLARYP

-303 ADVEAR
+303 ADVDAR

-318 EEKNGKVKLYGLE
+318 EDLPNGRKKLYGLE
-331 AESIAT
+331 AEAIAT
-337 ARITEK
+337 ARLTAK
-343 LKEVMLPVIGGNEE
+343 LKEVMLPVIGGNEA

-373 LIIFKLTHPEMEATH
+373 LIIFKLTHPETEAAH